1 MKKKP
6 LFTRQR
12 GLIALGALLA
22 AGGLWLASRHRP
34 ETVPDHVGQALSAAS
49 QAPDVRPEV
58 DRERER
64 PAKVLPALSE
74 KPSKEEL
81 AREAVERASRDPEA
95 AVAWAQSLPEP
106 GDRETAVLAVASEM
120 VRDHP
125 RHALELG
132 LELAATEPRDELLE
146 RATREWAG
154 QDPHAAVEWAKTL
167 PEGTL
172 RQRLIGGAVL
182 EWSQTE
188 PREAAALA
196 IDTMEAGRP
205 LENLIV
211 GIVQRWVQ
219 TEPDEVSAWVADFP
233 DGPLKD
239 AAEANLAAIKA
250 ARAAQAGEER

>member
-12 GLIALGALLA
+12 GLIALGVLLA
-22 AGGLWLASRHRP
+22 AGGIWLGTRHRP
-34 ETVPDHVGQALSAAS
+34 EPVPEGGGPGVI
-49 QAPDVRPEV
+49 QAPARAEWDTDRPL
-58 DRERER
+58 
-64 PAKVLPALSE
+64 KVLPVLAE

-81 AREAVERASRDPEA
+81 GKEALKRAAANPDEAVI
-95 AVAWAQSLPEP
+95 WAQSLAEP
-106 GDRETAVLAVASEM
+106 GDRETALLAVASEM

-132 LELAATEPRDELLE
+132 VELSASEPRDELLE

-154 QDPHAAVEWAKTL
+154 QDPHAAVEWAKSL
-167 PEGTL
+167 PESTL
-172 RQRLIGGAVL
+172 RQRLLGGAVL

-196 IDTMEAGRP
+196 IETLEPGRP

-219 TEPDEVSAWVADFP
+219 TEPDEASAWVADFP

-250 ARAAQAGEER
+250 ARAAQAEEHVE

>member
-12 GLIALGALLA
+12 GLIALGVLLA
-22 AGGLWLASRHRP
+22 AGGIWLGTR
-34 ETVPDHVGQALSAAS
+34 D
-49 QAPDVRPEV
+49 
-58 DRERER
+58 R
-64 PAKVLPALSE
+64 PAPADEGVGPAVTQPAARAEWDTDRPLKVLPVLAE

-81 AREAVERASRDPEA
+81 TEEALKRATKDPEG
-95 AVAWAQSLPEP
+95 AVVWAHSLGEP
-106 GDRETAVLAVASEM
+106 ADRETALLAVASER
-120 VRDHP
+120 VRENP
-125 RHALELG
+125 KHALELG
-132 LELAATEPRDELLE
+132 LELSASESRDELLE

-167 PEGTL
+167 PESTL

-196 IDTMEAGRP
+196 IDTLDPGRP

-219 TEPDEVSAWVADFP
+219 TEPEEASAWVAQIP
-233 DGPLKD
+233 DGPLKH
-239 AAEANLAAIKA
+239 AAEANHAAIKA
-250 ARAAQAGEER
+250 APAAQAEERRE

>member
-1 MKKKP
+1 MKKTP

-12 GLIALGALLA
+12 GLIALGVLLA
-22 AGGLWLASRHRP
+22 VGGLWLGTRP
-34 ETVPDHVGQALSAAS
+34 RPAPVSQERAGQTVTQPAAR
-49 QAPDVRPEV
+49 AEWDT
-58 DRERER
+58 ER
-64 PAKVLPALSE
+64 PLRILPVLAE

-81 AREAVERASRDPEA
+81 GKEALKRATENPDEAV
-95 AVAWAQSLPEP
+95 VWAQSLAEP
-106 GDRETAVLAVASEM
+106 GDRETALLAVASEL
-120 VRDHP
+120 VRNNP

-132 LELAATEPRDELLE
+132 LELSASESRDELLE

-167 PEGTL
+167 PESTL

-196 IDTMEAGRP
+196 IDTLDAGRP

-219 TEPDEVSAWVADFP
+219 TEPEEASAWVAEFP

-250 ARAAQAGEER
+250 ARAAQAEERKE